1 MKVSELIKLLEPY
14 RDFDIEA
21 RVHLEVMEEE
31 LQKRSYKYPHDTYN
45 AVLNVDDIAYSDKVV
60 EIGVEIVNN

>member
-1 MKVSELIKLLEPY
+1 MKVAELIRQLEPY

-31 LQKRSYKYPHDTYN
+31 LQKK
-45 AVLNVDDIAYSDKVV
+45 DI
-60 EIGVEIVNN
+60 